1 MPVPVG
7 LYVHPILRR
16 RSLTEVP
23 PMNPLKAAYCRVF
36 QICLRIA
43 LPFLPYRKPELLDH
57 VTDIPALLTDK
68 GLTKPLLVTD
78 AFLHSSGLTASLE
91 QALTL
96 AGMKFEVFDRVCV
109 NPTTDNITEAYNL
122 YVSSECDCLIGFGGG
137 SPIDCAKAIG
147 AKAARPKKT
156 FGQMSGILRIMKRTP
171 FTIAIPTTAG
181 TGSETTL
188 AAVVTDAETRH
199 KYAIMDF
206 PLIPDYAV
214 LDPLLT
220 VSLPPKMTST
230 TGMDALT
237 HATEA
242 FIGRS
247 TTKETRAEALEA
259 VRLIFANI
267 ETAYNEGDNLEAR
280 SNMLHAAFLAGDA
293 FSQSYVGYVHAIAH
307 SLGGKYNIAHGLANA
322 VLLPL
327 VLEGYGSAVYPKLHQ
342 LAVAAGIATADESD
356 ETAAKRYIGE
366 IRRLN
371 HDMNIPETLPGI
383 RKEDIPEMARYAE
396 KEANPLYPVPVLW
409 TQEQLVPY
417 YYMVMEESY
426 DR

>member
-1 MPVPVG
+1 
-7 LYVHPILRR
+7 
-16 RSLTEVP
+16 
-23 PMNPLKAAYCRVF
+23 MNPLKAAYCRIF

-43 LPFLPYRKPELLDH
+43 LPFLPYRKPKLLDH
-57 VTDIPALLTDK
+57 VTDIPALLQQNH
-68 GLTKPLLVTD
+68 LQRPLLVTD
-78 AFLHSSGLTASLE
+78 SFLHGSGLTASLE
-91 QALTL
+91 QTL
-96 AGMKFEVFDRVCV
+96 RDDDIEVVIFDRVCV

-122 YVSSECDCLIGFGGG
+122 YVSSRCDCLIGFGGG

-188 AAVVTDAETRH
+188 AAVVTDAATRH

-206 PLIPDYAV
+206 PLIPDCAV
-214 LDPLLT
+214 LDPQLT

-267 ETAYNEGDNLEAR
+267 ETAYRDGSNLEAR
-280 SNMLHAAFLAGDA
+280 GNMLRAAFLAGDA

-327 VLEGYGSAVYPKLHQ
+327 VLEGYGEVVYPKLHK
-342 LAVAAGIATADESD
+342 LAVAAGIAVEEESD
-356 ETAAKRYIGE
+356 EIAAKRYISE

-371 HDMNIPETLPGI
+371 RDMNIPQTLPGI
-383 RKEDIPEMARYAE
+383 REEDIPEMARYAE

-409 TQEQLVPY
+409 TQEQLASY
-417 YYMVMEESY
+417 YYMVMEK
-426 DR
+426 